1 MEAILLG
8 TLGFLGNNLNKKN
21 KKNNTNHKPTI
32 NKNYNNSI
40 NNIVKN
46 QAMQSKTTGYANSFD
61 SIVFDNMNGPVGLN
75 ESNIINQNG
84 VPNYNL
90 SLQRD
95 LDFKNDYSEFANT
108 QMHYSV
114 VPTIELMTDNMNPN
128 TTKRDL
134 YQNKDNSH
142 TLALHTGVDP
152 FYMSKDSFDPIQM
165 FEPKKDITFVNGAPV
180 MTDKLEERY
189 VPSTINNFG
198 DLPFEHNLHVLPGIN
213 GVVEEPNAVHR
224 ILPKTTNELRS
235 KTNKKVTYNAE
246 KIESGIRSAL
256 RANDLNI
263 TKFKKSNI
271 KKNSTKNYL
280 PNSSRNNKPSMTGK
294 FRKPNTNR
302 SVSKNVYGHINNST
316 RGNRRREKHSASSK
330 ISYADDSISRSVTN
344 VNNKQFLANKSSY
357 SNTPN
362 ERSNSSHN
370 IHGNA
375 HKNTIGS
382 YSIDPKDIPL
392 TTLRQMMIH
401 GDTNIGITKNNNN
414 NNYVFSKDAIIPQT
428 IRSTTSHNTKLGSI
442 KGNNNSYID
451 NNDKAKNTI
460 RQTTEHMTILGN
472 ANPDQHGSYSNN
484 NDPAKNTIRQTTEH
498 MSIIGNA
505 NPDQHGSYSN
515 NNDPAKNTVRQT
527 TEHMTILGSANP
539 DQYGSYSNNNDPAKN
554 TIRQTTEHMSILGNA
569 NPDQHGSYSNNNDP
583 AKNTIRQTTEH
594 MSIIGNANPDQ
605 HGSYSNNN
613 NPAKNTIRQTT
624 EHMSVLGTTKPD
636 QYGLYVNNNDPA
648 KETIKQTTEHM
659 TVLGTANPDQYGL
672 YINNDDPAR
681 NTIKQTTE
689 HMSIIG
695 AADPNQHG
703 LYIKNNDTAKN
714 TIRQSTEHM
723 TVTSNLQ
730 PSSGAPAY
738 INYLDTPDTT
748 IRNTTELNQYVSNNS
763 RPEGKNPHMYNYD
776 EKAKKTIKQTT
787 LYPTQG
793 GRMQNK
799 ANGIGYTRDLDDNAK
814 PTIRQTT
821 LHSTQGGRMQNKT
834 DGIGYSRDLK
844 DNAKITIKQ
853 TTLHSSQGGRI
864 GANNKKSSYSID
876 NKDKARTT
884 IKQTTILKN
893 HIGPLGSNVEKHKNN
908 QAEENM
914 TIDERKQILTYNRFA
929 NKKSSNATPCI
940 NKKTLKLKEENY
952 LNREN
957 IGYKKE
963 SCNIDSLDKM
973 FTRNKKILKD
983 NKNYKITNY
992 RINNDYIDT
1001 LKDNPFVNDLMHQKN
1016 IDDVETNF
1024 IY

>member
-21 KKNNTNHKPTI
+21 KKNINNHKPTV

-75 ESNIINQNG
+75 EANIINQNG

-128 TTKRDL
+128 TAKRDL

-189 VPSTINNFG
+189 VPSSKNNFG

-213 GVVEEPNAVHR
+213 GIVEEPNAVHR

-302 SVSKNVYGHINNST
+302 SVSKNVFGHINNST

-442 KGNNNSYID
+442 KVNNNSYID
-451 NNDKAKNTI
+451 
-460 RQTTEHMTILGN
+460 
-472 ANPDQHGSYSNN
+472 
-484 NDPAKNTIRQTTEH
+484 
-498 MSIIGNA
+498 
-505 NPDQHGSYSN
+505 
-515 NNDPAKNTVRQT
+515 
-527 TEHMTILGSANP
+527 
-539 DQYGSYSNNNDPAKN
+539 
-554 TIRQTTEHMSILGNA
+554 
-569 NPDQHGSYSNNNDP
+569 NNDP

-672 YINNDDPAR
+672 YVNNDDPAR

>member
-442 KGNNNSYID
+442 KVNNNSYID

-460 RQTTEHMTILGN
+460 RQTTEHMT
-472 ANPDQHGSYSNN
+472 
-484 NDPAKNTIRQTTEH
+484 
-498 MSIIGNA
+498 
-505 NPDQHGSYSN
+505 
-515 NNDPAKNTVRQT
+515 
-527 TEHMTILGSANP
+527 
-539 DQYGSYSNNNDPAKN
+539 
-554 TIRQTTEHMSILGNA
+554 ILGNA